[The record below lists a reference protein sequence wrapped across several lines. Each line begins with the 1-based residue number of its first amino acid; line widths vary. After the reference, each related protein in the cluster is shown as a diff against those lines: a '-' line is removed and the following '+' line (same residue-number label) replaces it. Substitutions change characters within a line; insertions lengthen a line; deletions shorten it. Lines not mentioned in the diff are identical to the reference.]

1 MRPSDRKA
9 APSSVCARAR
19 SSTSRSASRTA
30 LPPSS
35 RRPPPRGA
43 RPRSR
48 RPSASGG
55 EFGNEVARRWREPD
69 EGIWEIRDIPRHFTH
84 SRVLCWAA
92 LNRLVQL
99 HAKGPG
105 AEGAP
110 RAAGGARVS
119 WPGSLLAGFVGTLVL
134 PSLEAG
140 AQQLHLTCMSLP
152 YLLGA
157 MFTPSRDR
165 AKVIGFF
172 THLVNGQIVALLYVA
187 IFHAVGA
194 SGVLRGALMGIAHSA
209 IVLLVVVPLL
219 PVIHPRMATLHQG
232 PTDLR
237 RIEPPGPLGLYYGV
251 TTPLMVLLAHVA
263 FGAVGGGLY
272 RFR

>member
-1 MRPSDRKA
+1 
-9 APSSVCARAR
+9 V
-19 SSTSRSASRTA
+19 
-30 LPPSS
+30 
-35 RRPPPRGA
+35 
-43 RPRSR
+43 
-48 RPSASGG
+48 
-55 EFGNEVARRWREPD
+55 N
-69 EGIWEIRDIPRHFTH
+69 
-84 SRVLCWAA
+84 
-92 LNRLVQL
+92 
-99 HAKGPG
+99 
-105 AEGAP
+105 
-110 RAAGGARVS
+110 
-119 WPGSLLAGFVGTLVL
+119 WPGSPLAGFVGTLEL
-134 PSLEAG
+134 TSLEAS

-263 FGAVGGGLY
+263 FGAVVGGLY